1 MNGHAAVDY
10 INGHGALPDSP
21 ASGSTPTSG
30 PVAPVSKKTKAKKPV
45 DDNEKAKLVAA
56 RLNQLELGAAE
67 EKDQELEIEREV
79 RKATRDMTNLLAGI
93 ANPLERMDALQKR
106 NTDLFAEMK
115 KLERDHLKAK
125 KRADQLQKEKDASRS
140 ELTKVVGMKD
150 RLEKLC
156 RTLTSENKKMKVVH
170 EADFV
175 SSSQEEHKR
184 LEDTE
189 KKSRDLISER
199 GESIFWD
206 IGEIMDQKEKPG
218 TLQLDMETEELYVY
232 ILNSNNGHEARSR
245 VQSANSMSS
254 RFKTKFKSLIEQYEL
269 RELHFLS
276 LQRTK
281 ECELHTHL
289 ARCEQQRKVAEN
301 EAARSRQLSAQVS
314 TFSQTETELRSQL
327 NIYVEKF
334 KQVEDTLN
342 NSNDLF
348 LTFRKEMEEM
358 SKKTKRLEKEN
369 LNLTRK
375 HDLTNKNI
383 LEMAEDRA
391 RLTEDME
398 ILRKKNTTLE
408 SVIRR
413 MQDQGRAPAVGTAI
427 EGDEEGT
434 ESEYDDEDYDEE
446 EGSEE
451 VEYDDDTEEELA
463 FQTTASGLPAF
474 GPVPPPPTVNQALVN
489 GKVNGIKQ

>member
-1 MNGHAAVDY
+1 MNGHPAVDY

-21 ASGSTPTSG
+21 ASGTTPTPA
-30 PVAPVSKKTKAKKPV
+30 PVAPVSKKTKTKKPV

-56 RLNQLELGAAE
+56 RLNQLEIGFAE

-125 KRADQLQKEKDASRS
+125 KRADQLQKEKDAQRS
-140 ELTKVVGMKD
+140 ELTKVIGMKD

-170 EADFV
+170 KADFV
-175 SSSQEEHKR
+175 SSSQEEHKK

-189 KKSRDLISER
+189 KKSRDLMSQR

-206 IGEIMDQKEKPG
+206 IGEIMDQKENSG
-218 TLQLDMETEELYVY
+218 NLQLNMETEEL
-232 ILNSNNGHEARSR
+232 
-245 VQSANSMSS
+245 
-254 RFKTKFKSLIEQYEL
+254 FKIKFKSLIEQYEL

-281 ECELHTHL
+281 DCELHTHL
-289 ARCEQQRKVAEN
+289 ARCEQQRKVADS

-398 ILRKKNTTLE
+398 VLRKKNTTLE

-413 MQDQGRAPAVGTAI
+413 MQDQGRAPAVGTAL

-451 VEYDDDTEEELA
+451 GEYDDDTEEELA

-474 GPVPPPPTVNQALVN
+474 GPVPPPPTVTQALAN

>member
-1 MNGHAAVDY
+1 MAAVASQPPTGPNSSRSSSVMNGHPAVDY

-21 ASGSTPTSG
+21 ASGSTPTSA
-30 PVAPVSKKTKAKKPV
+30 PVAPVSKKTKTKKPV

-56 RLNQLELGAAE
+56 RLNQLEIGFAE

-125 KRADQLQKEKDASRS
+125 KRADQLQKEKDAQRS
-140 ELTKVVGMKD
+140 ELTKVIGMKD

-156 RTLTSENKKMKVVH
+156 RTLTSENKKMK
-170 EADFV
+170 
-175 SSSQEEHKR
+175 EEHKR

-189 KKSRDLISER
+189 KKSRDLMSQR

-206 IGEIMDQKEKPG
+206 IGEIMDQKENPG
-218 TLQLDMETEELYVY
+218 NLQLNMETEELYVDDNQ
-232 ILNSNNGHEARSR
+232 NSNN
-245 VQSANSMSS
+245 V
-254 RFKTKFKSLIEQYEL
+254 FKTKFKSLIEQYEL

-281 ECELHTHL
+281 DCELHTHL
-289 ARCEQQRKVAEN
+289 ARYEQQRKVAES

-398 ILRKKNTTLE
+398 SLRKKNTTLE

-413 MQDQGRAPAVGTAI
+413 MQDQGRAPAVGTVL

-451 VEYDDDTEEELA
+451 GEYDDDTEEELA

-474 GPVPPPPTVNQALVN
+474 GPVPPPPTVTQALVN